1 MVVDQRA
8 LRLGTLTLLACV
20 VGAWG
25 ERRGGSNIAYR
36 RALVGVRYALESDI
50 GLRLPVEMRERY
62 RDRHG
67 SRVEGIAT
75 YTNFRRFQVQ
85 VEESAP
91 FRD

>member
-1 MVVDQRA
+1 MP
-8 LRLGTLTLLACV
+8 
-20 VGAWG
+20 
-25 ERRGGSNIAYR
+25 RGGSNIAYR